1 MPSSRWSVSIRPR
14 PASRAA
20 RSRPLLQPGHHR
32 PSAHTGPGAL
42 QGPGAKGFLYPGP
55 DLSQIDPQGPK
66 RPLVVVTEDLLAAG
80 LAEAPDQL
88 PLDRR
93 SCDPEPLQDGARRRA
108 GLAEQPKEQM
118 FGAEPRI
125 AQPGGFL
132 LSQDHGLFGL
142 GGEPREH
149 HHPPRPRSRRRVYF
163 LWMLCLLTPRC
174 SAICCQDHPC
184 VLAVPTCRAS
194 SFSSRCRRA
203 ATARRPAAGS
213 LLPAAFASLVA
224 SLMPASA

>member
-108 GLAEQPKEQM
+108 GLAEQPTEQM
-118 FGAEPRI
+118 LGAEPRI
-125 AQPGGFL
+125 PEPGGFL
-132 LSQDHGLFGL
+132 LAKTG
-142 GGEPREH
+142 
-149 HHPPRPRSRRRVYF
+149 V
-163 LWMLCLLTPRC
+163 LLTQIPAE
-174 SAICCQDHPC
+174 SMGHNGP
-184 VLAVPTCRAS
+184 V
-194 SFSSRCRRA
+194 SFD
-203 ATARRPAAGS
+203 
-213 LLPAAFASLVA
+213 FAYVA
-224 SLMPASA
+224 KG